1 MVSNFSFVDSFSL
14 DGGEIGAAGAAA
26 LRKVGIL
33 AEQAPKG
40 RFFASI
46 ATLNELSSQT
56 LDALEQGDLQRASH
70 VAAKLADGARFKI
83 PSLFKKKA

>member
-1 MVSNFSFVDSFSL
+1 MSISVTTSKSFSL

-26 LRKVGIL
+26 LRKVGTL
-33 AEQAPKG
+33 SEQAPKG

-46 ATLNELSSQT
+46 ATLNELTAQT
-56 LDALEQGDLQRASH
+56 LDALEQGDMQRASH
-70 VAAKLADGARFKI
+70 AASKLAAKGEFRI